1 MLKSTKSDCP
11 DPQAFAQR
19 LARLRNRSRD
29 RSVASHHSSDLAS
42 HRRHRPELPEKKS
55 KGKTSAVFNWE
66 FIQSPNL
73 PYQILGRWRSITTSY
88 VDVRREGLASTI
100 QIEILPYLTSSFPT
114 DIKLRLGPS
123 CPTSLS
129 YRIPSGYDIHSSP
142 WLKHQAIFIGKP
154 SMSMTFPIHGVYI
167 YIYNI
172 YIYVIYGWWCNN
184 HLEKYK
190 FVNVMMTFPMEK

>member
-42 HRRHRPELPEKKS
+42 HRRHRPELPGEVERK
-55 KGKTSAVFNWE
+55 
-66 FIQSPNL
+66 
-73 PYQILGRWRSITTSY
+73 
-88 VDVRREGLASTI
+88 DVRRVQLGIYPISKPTIPNFGAMKIQNYQLCWCSPGGFSQPI
-100 QIEILPYLTSSFPT
+100 QIKILPYLTSSFPT

-142 WLKHQAIFIGKP
+142 WKITRLF
-154 SMSMTFPIHGVYI
+154 S
-167 YIYNI
+167 
-172 YIYVIYGWWCNN
+172 
-184 HLEKYK
+184 
-190 FVNVMMTFPMEK
+190 